1 MSAKIETL
9 TSKEN
14 ANFDRNT
21 FAFDFIH
28 EKKSTSEAKSTDS
41 QRINNDFDL
50 RLNVLILQ

>member
-1 MSAKIETL
+1 MRILTETL
-9 TSKEN
+9 
-14 ANFDRNT
+14 